1 MRFNPGGGANINKM
15 MKEAKK
21 IQARIAEMQQELENR
36 EFEASSGGGAVV
48 AKVSGKQQLVS
59 LKILPEAVDV
69 DDIEMLED
77 MILAA
82 VNEAIKV
89 SQETVSQE
97 MAKITGG
104 LNIPGYLSGLFT
116 LLQRGID

>member
-21 IQARIAEMQQELENR
+21 IQARIAEMQEELENR
-36 EFEASSGGGAVV
+36 EFEASSGGGAVIV
-48 AKVSGKQQLVS
+48 RVTGKQQIVS
-59 LKILPEAVDV
+59 LKILPEAVDAE
-69 DDIEMLED
+69 DMEMLED

-82 VNEAIKV
+82 ANEAIKQ

-104 LNIPGYLSGLFT
+104 LNIPGM
-116 LLQRGID
+116 

>member
-21 IQARIAEMQQELENR
+21 IQARIGEMQQELENR

-48 AKVSGKQQLVS
+48 VKVSGKQQIMS
-59 LKILPEAVDV
+59 LKILPEAVDA

-82 VNEAIKV
+82 VNEAIKI
-89 SQETVSQE
+89 SQDTVAQE

-104 LNIPGYLSGLFT
+104 LNIPG
-116 LLQRGID
+116 I

>member
-21 IQARIAEMQQELENR
+21 IQARIAEMQEELETR
-36 EFEASSGGGAVV
+36 EFEASSGGGAVIV
-48 AKVSGKQQLVS
+48 KVTGTQQIVS
-59 LKILPEAVDV
+59 LKILPEAVDA

-82 VNEAIKV
+82 ANEAIKI
-89 SQETVSQE
+89 SQDTVSEE
-97 MAKITGG
+97 MAKVTGG
-104 LNIPGYLSGLFT
+104 LNIPGM
-116 LLQRGID
+116 

>member
-48 AKVSGKQQLVS
+48 AKVSGKQQL
-59 LKILPEAVDV
+59 
-69 DDIEMLED
+69 
-77 MILAA
+77 
-82 VNEAIKV
+82 
-89 SQETVSQE
+89 
-97 MAKITGG
+97 
-104 LNIPGYLSGLFT
+104 YL
-116 LLQRGID
+116 

>member
-21 IQARIAEMQQELENR
+21 IQARIGEMQQELENR

-48 AKVSGKQQLVS
+48 VKVSGKQQIMS
-59 LKILPEAVDV
+59 LQILPEAVDA

-82 VNEAIKV
+82 VNEAIKI
-89 SQETVSQE
+89 SQDTVAQE

-104 LNIPGYLSGLFT
+104 LNIPG
-116 LLQRGID
+116 I